1 MVHQFCARP
10 HSGGM
15 DSTERLIDLAIQTR
29 LFSLSNCDGW
39 AIADEP
45 FFVADLGQVIRQHR
59 RWRVNLPDVLPFYG
73 SAPIPPPSQVL
84 ASLVLTL
91 IVGGCSANLG
101 TGFDCASI
109 EELRTVLSLGV
120 DPCRIIFAN
129 PCKSVSSLVFAARTG
144 VTRTTFDNLDELD
157 NIRTFLPNAELVLRL
172 YASDSDALINLGE
185 KFGATVEAS
194 LPLLQRARELGLDVC
209 GVSFHVGTGAS
220 NASAYVTAIRDAKIV
235 FGYGKSLGF
244 DMNLLDIGGGFQDS
258 NLEDIACVLRP
269 ILKEEFPGVRLLAEP
284 GRYYVRSAYTLAC
297 KILSRRRHSG
307 TDHHDRPDMLYQND
321 GVYGNFM
328 NVLIEK
334 ETVRPSLVAYTWPFH
349 SRGNDTRRKL
359 EEHRYTIWGP
369 TCDSMD
375 CVAKDVPMTSEIRI
389 GDWLKYKNMGG
400 ESFHARLSGIELK
413 TLTILR
419 SLHYS
424 NGDSVQWV
432 FEPV

>member
-59 RWRVNLPDVLPFYG
+59 RWRVNLPDVLPFY
-73 SAPIPPPSQVL
+73 AVKCNPDPNL
-84 ASLVLTL
+84 LRLL
-91 IVGGCSANLG
+91 ANLG

-297 KILSRRRHSG
+297 KVLSRRRHSG

>member
-45 FFVADLGQVIRQHR
+45 FFVADLAVKCNPDP
-59 RWRVNLPDVLPFYG
+59 NLLR
-73 SAPIPPPSQVL
+73 L
-84 ASLVLTL
+84 L
-91 IVGGCSANLG
+91 ANLG

-297 KILSRRRHSG
+297 KVLSRRRHSG

>member
-59 RWRVNLPDVLPFYG
+59 RWRVNLPDVLPFY
-73 SAPIPPPSQVL
+73 AVKCNPDPNL
-84 ASLVLTL
+84 LRLL
-91 IVGGCSANLG
+91 ANLG

-297 KILSRRRHSG
+297 KVLSRRRHSG

-389 GDWLKYKNMGG
+389 GDWLKYKNMGAYTIATATQFNG
-400 ESFHARLSGIELK
+400 FSNQYDVIYINTESMDHQVTHRKSVSKSIPG
-413 TLTILR
+413 
-419 SLHYS
+419 SLM
-424 NGDSVQWV
+424 
-432 FEPV
+432 

>member
-59 RWRVNLPDVLPFYG
+59 RWRVNLPDVLPFY
-73 SAPIPPPSQVL
+73 AVKCNPDPNL
-84 ASLVLTL
+84 LRLL
-91 IVGGCSANLG
+91 ANLG

-297 KILSRRRHSG
+297 KVLSRRRHSG

-432 FEPV
+432 FKPV

>member
-1 MVHQFCARP
+1 MWGEFPCWYVA
-10 HSGGM
+10 S
-15 DSTERLIDLAIQTR
+15 SAIISQR
-29 LFSLSNCDGW
+29 IHELLS
-39 AIADEP
+39 
-45 FFVADLGQVIRQHR
+45 
-59 RWRVNLPDVLPFYG
+59 
-73 SAPIPPPSQVL
+73 
-84 ASLVLTL
+84 
-91 IVGGCSANLG
+91 
-101 TGFDCASI
+101 
-109 EELRTVLSLGV
+109 
-120 DPCRIIFAN
+120 
-129 PCKSVSSLVFAARTG
+129 
-144 VTRTTFDNLDELD
+144 
-157 NIRTFLPNAELVLRL
+157 
-172 YASDSDALINLGE
+172 
-185 KFGATVEAS
+185 
-194 LPLLQRARELGLDVC
+194 
-209 GVSFHVGTGAS
+209 GTGAS

-297 KILSRRRHSG
+297 KVLSRRRHSG

-349 SRGNDTRRKL
+349 SRGNNTRRKL

-400 ESFHARLSGIELK
+400 EYFHARLSGIELK

>member
-10 HSGGM
+10 HFGGM

-59 RWRVNLPDVLPFYG
+59 RWRVNLPDVLPFY
-73 SAPIPPPSQVL
+73 AVKCNPDPNL
-84 ASLVLTL
+84 LRLL
-91 IVGGCSANLG
+91 ANLG

-235 FGYGKSLGF
+235 FGYGKNLGF

-297 KILSRRRHSG
+297 KVLSRRRHSG

-389 GDWLKYKNMGG
+389 GDWLKYKNMGAYTIATATQFNG
-400 ESFHARLSGIELK
+400 FSNQYDVIYINTESMDHQVTHRKSVSKSIPG
-413 TLTILR
+413 
-419 SLHYS
+419 SLM
-424 NGDSVQWV
+424 
-432 FEPV
+432 

>member
-10 HSGGM
+10 HFGGM

-59 RWRVNLPDVLPFYG
+59 RWRVNLPDVLPFY
-73 SAPIPPPSQVL
+73 AVKCNPDPNL
-84 ASLVLTL
+84 LRLL
-91 IVGGCSANLG
+91 ANLG

-235 FGYGKSLGF
+235 FGYGKNLGF

-297 KILSRRRHSG
+297 KVLSRRRHSG

-400 ESFHARLSGIELK
+400 EYFHARLSGIELK

>member
-59 RWRVNLPDVLPFYG
+59 RWRVNLPDVLPFY
-73 SAPIPPPSQVL
+73 AVKCNPDPNL
-84 ASLVLTL
+84 LRLL
-91 IVGGCSANLG
+91 ANLG

-297 KILSRRRHSG
+297 KVLSRRRHSG

-349 SRGNDTRRKL
+349 SRGNNTRRKL

-389 GDWLKYKNMGG
+389 GDWLKYKNMGAYTIATATQFNG
-400 ESFHARLSGIELK
+400 FSNQYDVIYINTESMDHQVTHRKSVSKSIPG
-413 TLTILR
+413 
-419 SLHYS
+419 SLM
-424 NGDSVQWV
+424 
-432 FEPV
+432 

>member
-59 RWRVNLPDVLPFYG
+59 RWRVNLPDVLPFY
-73 SAPIPPPSQVL
+73 AVKCNPDPNL
-84 ASLVLTL
+84 LRLL
-91 IVGGCSANLG
+91 ANLG

-297 KILSRRRHSG
+297 KVLSRRRHSG

-400 ESFHARLSGIELK
+400 EYFHARLSGIELK